1 MKYLGVVFLEF
12 ILPLFSLLE
21 SVNLHCEEVVFSY
34 YFFKFFFLCQSF
46 PVFFCV
52 TLRFLYTSLVLCS
65 HHIFFLSFFFLI
77 FFLSIV
83 LDWISINLFSSPFT
97 LYFLIFILLLSW
109 SGEFLFRILHFC
121 LLKFLLG
128 YFYISFLCWTLFFP
142 LDFVFFHLIEHGS
155 SSYFMSLIISTSEL
169 PGGWPLSTVFSLELF
184 ILSWLYSRV
193 LQMRNVYSLDSLV
206 AGSS

>member
-21 SVNLHCEEVVFSY
+21 SVNLHCEGVVFSY
-34 YFFKFFFLCQSF
+34 YFFKFCFLCQTF

-65 HHIFFLSFFFLI
+65 HHIF

-109 SGEFLFRILHFC
+109 SGEFLFCILHFC

-128 YFYISFLCWTLFFP
+128 NFYISFLCWTLFFP
-142 LDFVFFHLIEHGS
+142 LDFIFFHLMEHGS

-169 PGGWPLSTVFSLELF
+169 PGGWPLSTVFSLK
-184 ILSWLYSRV
+184 SYSYSPGIIAVSCTWGMYV
-193 LQMRNVYSLDSLV
+193 L
-206 AGSS
+206 